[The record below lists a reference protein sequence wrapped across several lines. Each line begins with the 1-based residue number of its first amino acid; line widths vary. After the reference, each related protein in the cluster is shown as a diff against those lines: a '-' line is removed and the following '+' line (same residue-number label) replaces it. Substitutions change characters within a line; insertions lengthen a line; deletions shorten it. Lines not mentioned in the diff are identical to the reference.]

1 MALEFTG
8 DPDAYV
14 TFNLPS
20 HPTELFITCEVYI
33 PASEILWLTDVN
45 ATETIGNI
53 RTDVGS
59 FEQGVYLA
67 PNGPGDYAWF
77 DSNDYLIRPIAHP
90 ISTAGGAYSVSIHC
104 IADFVNGDGSDVTVN
119 ADSESV
125 VVASGNGRSYANYY
139 DQIDL
144 GLYETDGVADGRRSL
159 FIRNITVGTTLGG
172 TDLLSN
178 AGTLTGWSST
188 TGTVA
193 ESAWPGDPPPEV
205 STGGVRIGVAF
216 DDPTLDAT
224 PTWTYLT
231 DTPNLVA
238 GYEKQVGRQFEFDKT
253 EAGTA
258 KVTVLDRDGVLDP
271 TNTTG
276 PYYGLIEPLLQIQIE
291 LWNPIT
297 LDYHSRFR
305 GFIEDYD
312 YVVEPYTH
320 QDSGGNT
327 VGLTR
332 LEISCIDL
340 FPICTAIEMQ
350 PESPP
355 SFGDDPAT
363 AGTDASGNIFFAA
376 ATAQDRIS
384 QVETNAFGATFMA
397 ARCVTFTLNVNLQET
412 VYSPGQSVL
421 EVIQEACD
429 AEFPT
434 VSNVY
439 CDRFGRLVV
448 HGRLAKFDPAGTA
461 SDAGAD
467 QWDFHAWKIGDGKA
481 VVTSPT
487 DTAHIRSFAFNRGWS
502 KIHNYAIC
510 TPKGIDDPPTVPG
523 TSDIPGQVSKN
534 APSIAQYG
542 YQSWTATELIIGAL
556 SGDPLTG
563 VAGILTGLNALEET
577 KLYADFIV
585 ANYSS
590 PQNRISDVTFRSMR
604 PDDTGAAA
612 NWEFLCKV
620 DIGDTAACYIRG
632 PGDGPTEYIFNG
644 EVFFVE
650 GVRETVLPLAGDY
663 ANVTTTLDLSPKAN
677 FTTGAWSGD

>member
-1 MALEFTG
+1 VDERCERRRVVVNIHSDYG
-8 DPDAYV
+8 DARQGLSIQPNA
-14 TFNLPS
+14 PS
-20 HPTELFITCEVYI
+20 DF
-33 PASEILWLTDVN
+33 
-45 ATETIGNI
+45 
-53 RTDVGS
+53 
-59 FEQGVYLA
+59 
-67 PNGPGDYAWF
+67 AWF
-77 DSNDYLIRPIAHP
+77 DQNDLTFTAMAHP
-90 ISTAGGAYSVSIHC
+90 ILVAGAYTLTVHAT
-104 IADFVNGDGSDVTVN
+104 ADPINGDASADSVNGGSTLVATGAAIRTRMRRITTVSTW
-119 ADSESV
+119 ACTSR
-125 VVASGNGRSYANYY
+125 ATPMCAA
-139 DQIDL
+139 
-144 GLYETDGVADGRRSL
+144 TC
-159 FIRNITVGTTLGG
+159 FIRNITIGTTPGG
-172 TDLLSN
+172 TELLSN
-178 AGTLTGWSST
+178 AGTLSGWSST
-188 TGTVA
+188 TGSVA
-193 ESAWPGDPPPEV
+193 EADWPTETPPPPEV

-363 AGTDASGNIFFAA
+363 AATDASGNIFFAA

-397 ARCVTFTLNVNLQET
+397 ARCVTFTLNVNVQET
-412 VYSPGQSVL
+412 IYSPGQNVL
-421 EVIQEACD
+421 EVIQDACD

-439 CDRFGRLVV
+439 CDRYGRLVV

-510 TPKGIDDPPTVPG
+510 APKGIDDPPTVPG
-523 TSDIPGQVSKN
+523 TSDIPGQVSKD

-556 SGDPLTG
+556 SGDPLAG

-590 PQNRISDVTFRSMR
+590 PQNRVSDVTFRSMR
-604 PDDTGAAA
+604 PDATGAAA

-620 DIGDTAACYIRG
+620 DIADTAACYIRG